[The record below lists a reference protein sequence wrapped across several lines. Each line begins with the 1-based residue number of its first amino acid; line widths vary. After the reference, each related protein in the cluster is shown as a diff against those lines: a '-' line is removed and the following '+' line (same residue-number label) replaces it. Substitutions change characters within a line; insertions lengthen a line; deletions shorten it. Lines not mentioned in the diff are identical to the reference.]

1 MRRRLAR
8 QRPQAWKRNLM
19 SLAVKISV
27 AAAGLY
33 LLAGMLLGIIK
44 YRRIMTSA
52 EHRAPVYIDIAHRAA
67 FMYSF
72 AALVI
77 ARLLEYSPYSERV
90 QVGAAGLVLAY
101 FTVTILGYTAHGLR
115 DDTEN
120 IFAERN
126 ATTTWFM
133 YTLIAAEVGG
143 LSVILWGFLSTQFF

>member
-1 MRRRLAR
+1 
-8 QRPQAWKRNLM
+8 M

-33 LLAGMLLGIIK
+33 LLAGMLLGVIK

-52 EHRAPVYIDIAHRAA
+52 GHRAPVYIDIAHRAA

-77 ARLLEYSPYSERV
+77 ARLLESSPYSERV

-126 ATTTWFM
+126 LTTTWFM

-143 LSVILWGFLSTQFF
+143 LGVILWGFLSTQIFPLF

>member
-1 MRRRLAR
+1 
-8 QRPQAWKRNLM
+8 M
-19 SLAVKISV
+19 SLAVKLSV

-77 ARLLEYSPYSERV
+77 ARLLESSPYSERV

-126 ATTTWFM
+126 VTTTWFM

>member
-1 MRRRLAR
+1 
-8 QRPQAWKRNLM
+8 M
-19 SLAVKISV
+19 SIAVKISV

-33 LLAGMLLGIIK
+33 LFAGMLLGIVK

-126 ATTTWFM
+126 VTTTWFM

-143 LSVILWGFLSTQFF
+143 LSVILWGFLSTQILTLF

>member
-1 MRRRLAR
+1 
-8 QRPQAWKRNLM
+8 M

-33 LLAGMLLGIIK
+33 LLAGMLIGVVK
-44 YRRIMTSA
+44 YRRIMTSR

-77 ARLLEYSPYSERV
+77 ARLLEYSPYPERV

-126 ATTTWFM
+126 PTTTWFM

-143 LSVILWGFLSTQFF
+143 LGVILWGFFSTQIFPLF

>member
-1 MRRRLAR
+1 MA
-8 QRPQAWKRNLM
+8 
-19 SLAVKISV
+19 
-27 AAAGLY
+27 
-33 LLAGMLLGIIK
+33 
-44 YRRIMTSA
+44 SA

-77 ARLLEYSPYSERV
+77 ARLLESSPYSERV

-143 LSVILWGFLSTQFF
+143 LGVILWGFLSTQFF

>member
-1 MRRRLAR
+1 M
-8 QRPQAWKRNLM
+8 P
-19 SLAVKISV
+19 LAVKLSL
-27 AAAGLY
+27 AASGFY
-33 LLAGMLLGIIK
+33 LLVGMLFGVVK
-44 YRRIMTSA
+44 YAKIMRSA

-77 ARLLEYSPYSERV
+77 ARLLESNPYSERV

-126 ATTTWFM
+126 VTTTWFM